1 MKGERFSLKLYEYE
15 AKMILAQYGIPTAK
29 GELAKTPEDAEKIV
43 EKLKSPVVVKAQV
56 LVAGRGKAG
65 GILFAQ
71 NPSDAQST
79 AKKILSM
86 QIKGIPVK
94 SVWIEE
100 KIQVKKEL
108 YFGLTTDRF
117 NQTYVTIASSMGGM
131 DLEEIASKAPEK
143 IIKTPVGPELGFRPF
158 QAKDIAHK
166 MGYSGSQLVE
176 LSRTLEKLYMVGMD
190 YDAEL
195 IEMNPLVETID
206 GRFMAADARIIIDDN
221 ALFRH
226 PEYQK
231 KMLAGESELSAAEV
245 EAMKNDLAYV
255 KLEGNIGVIG
265 NGAGLVMATLDTIQ
279 YYGGKPANF
288 LDVGG
293 GAPSDRIALA
303 LKIVL
308 SDPNV
313 RVLFINIM
321 GGITRCD
328 EVARGILEA
337 RQKVG
342 IKKPIVI
349 RLVGTNEE
357 EGRRILTEAEIPVL
371 ESMEE
376 ASQKAVQICN

>member
-1 MKGERFSLKLYEYE
+1 MKLFEHQ
-15 AKMILAQYGIPTAK
+15 AKTILSEYGIPVPQ
-29 GELAKTPEDAEKIV
+29 GGLATTPEQAREV
-43 EKLKSPVVVKAQV
+43 AARLKLPLAVKAQV

-65 GILFAQ
+65 GILFAD
-71 NPSDAQST
+71 SVEEARR
-79 AKKILSM
+79 AAEKILNM

-100 KIQVKKEL
+100 KIHVKKEL
-108 YFGLTTDRF
+108 YFGITTDRF
-117 NQTYVTIASSMGGM
+117 NQEYITIASGVGGM
-131 DLEEIASKAPEK
+131 EIEEVASKTPERVVKSPIDPHLGLPAFQTRQIAKK
-143 IIKTPVGPELGFRPF
+143 IGYFGPQIPELGRIF
-158 QAKDIAHK
+158 
-166 MGYSGSQLVE
+166 
-176 LSRTLEKLYMVGMD
+176 EKLYAVCVD

-195 IEMNPLVETID
+195 IEMNPLVETSD
-206 GRFMAADARIIIDDN
+206 GKFTAADARIVIDDN

-226 PEYQK
+226 PEYK
-231 KMLAGESELSAAEV
+231 KKLLGGESDLSPQEL
-245 EAMKNDLAYV
+245 EAMENDLAYV
-255 KLEGNIGVIG
+255 RLDGNIGVIG

-293 GAPSDRIALA
+293 GAPSEKTATA

-313 RVLFINIM
+313 KVLLINIL

-337 RQKVG
+337 KQKAGVT
-342 IKKPIVI
+342 KPMVI

-357 EGRRILTEAEIPVL
+357 EGKRILTAAGIQVL
-371 ESMEE
+371 ESMDK
-376 ASQKAVQICN
+376 AAQRAVQIVAEGGN